1 MRSDPTHN
9 LRGRLVACAIAVVA
23 ALAIGGCIRAYG
35 WPQGWRVFGVSTR
48 EVAWLDLRVITSA
61 AQTVADGG
69 NPYVSNPHDPTGR
82 PLNYPSA
89 WLLFFRG
96 KEFSPAFVSAVALG
110 FAAAALATLLL
121 WMKPSGLRTG
131 ALVGCLLVSPS
142 LLLAV
147 ERGNTDLPVFA
158 LVGLSLLAT
167 DSPRRWLGWCGV
179 LGLLLACVLKLF
191 PVAALGLVC
200 LAGPA
205 ALRRPA
211 LFALVLL
218 AGWIGL
224 HWPETTASL
233 ANTRAGVGAVHSYG
247 RTVLPFALELYARAH
262 GQVLDRAP
270 LDVLANVLTAVVLGA
285 MSWLGYKLTPPVA
298 VNRTLSHVEIGG
310 LTGAVI
316 YVLTF
321 LAGASFNYRLWFL
334 LFTLLWLLPLAREKN
349 AAARWV
355 RVGLAGFV
363 ALLFASAVWW
373 IPLVWVAQAGSWVLF
388 AALTVLLASCATSW
402 LRRFR
407 PAV

>member
-1 MRSDPTHN
+1 MRSNPTQN
-9 LRGRLVACAIAVVA
+9 LRGRLVTFVIAIIA
-23 ALAIGGCIRAYG
+23 ALALGGCIRAHG
-35 WPQGWRVFGVSTR
+35 WSQGWRVFGVSTR

-89 WLLFFRG
+89 WLLCFRG
-96 KEFSPAFVSAVALG
+96 KEFSPAFVAAVALG

-147 ERGNTDLPVFA
+147 ERGNTDLPIFA
-158 LVGLSLLAT
+158 LVGLSLLAV
-167 DSPRRWLGWCGV
+167 DAPRRWLGWCGV
-179 LGLLLACVLKLF
+179 LGLLLACILKLF
-191 PVAALGLVC
+191 PVVALGLVC

-218 AGWIGL
+218 AGWVAL
-224 HWPETTASL
+224 HWPETAASL

-270 LDVLANVLTAVVLGA
+270 LDVLANVLTVVVLGA
-285 MSWLGYKLTPPVA
+285 MSWTGYKLTPPVA
-298 VNRTLSHVEIGG
+298 LGRTLSHGEIAG
-310 LTGAVI
+310 LTGALI

-334 LFTLLWLLPLAREKN
+334 LFTLVWLLPLAREDH
-349 AAARWV
+349 AAARWA
-355 RVGLAGFV
+355 RVALAGFV

-373 IPLVWVAQAGSWVLF
+373 VPLVWVAQAGSWVLF

-402 LRRFR
+402 LRHFR
-407 PAV
+407 PAS